1 MTNQEFSDGF
11 SVLLNSYNTQALFG
25 EQASQ
30 AEITLDEYEKS
41 VFLTQ
46 A

>member
-1 MTNQEFSDGF
+1 MTISEFSDGF
-11 SVLLNSYNTQALFG
+11 TTLLNSYNTQAMFG
-25 EQASQ
+25 EQASK